1 MLDKQNQ
8 AIVGKVVLLV
18 IFLALLPTIIS
29 SIVTAQ
35 ATSGID
41 TSASSMLDIFQMLV
55 VVGGI
60 GGDEPSTQ
68 PLCDRR
74 TPGTKLSD
82 LV

>member
-60 GGDEPSTQ
+60 GLTSMAVVTAIRGKS
-68 PLCDRR
+68 
-74 TPGTKLSD
+74 SF
-82 LV
+82 